1 MSKVKLVFATHNQ
14 NKLIEVQKLLGNN
27 FQLLSLYDIDCNTE
41 IPETHLTLEENASEK
56 AWYVYNNF
64 QLNCFADDT
73 GLEIRSLNNAP
84 GVLSARYAGEEKNSE
99 TNMNRVL
106 EELKNKPDRKAQ
118 FRTIISLIIN
128 GKEYKFE
135 GKVKG
140 EIIKEKHGTDGFGY
154 DPIFKPDGFTE
165 TFAEISMEEKNK
177 VSHRGMAIQKLV
189 EFLKNQ
195 KPVTSNNIR

>member
-1 MSKVKLVFATHNQ
+1 MSKVKLVFATHNK
-14 NKLIEVQKLLGNN
+14 NKLVEVQKLLGNN

-84 GVLSARYAGEEKNSE
+84 GVLSARYAGEEKSSE
-99 TNMNRVL
+99 ANMKKVL

-128 GKEYKFE
+128 GKEYRFE

-195 KPVTSNNIR
+195 QALTSNNIR

>member
-1 MSKVKLVFATHNQ
+1 
-14 NKLIEVQKLLGNN
+14 
-27 FQLLSLYDIDCNTE
+27 
-41 IPETHLTLEENASEK
+41 
-56 AWYVYNNF
+56 
-64 QLNCFADDT
+64 
-73 GLEIRSLNNAP
+73 LEIRSLNNAP
-84 GVLSARYAGEEKNSE
+84 GVLSARYAGEEKSSE
-99 TNMNRVL
+99 ANMKKVL

-128 GKEYKFE
+128 GKEYRFE

-195 KPVTSNNIR
+195 QALTSNNIR